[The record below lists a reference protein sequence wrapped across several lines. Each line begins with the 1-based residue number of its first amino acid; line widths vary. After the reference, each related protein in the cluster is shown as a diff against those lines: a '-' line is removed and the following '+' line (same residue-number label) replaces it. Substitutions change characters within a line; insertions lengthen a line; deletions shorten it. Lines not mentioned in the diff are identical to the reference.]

1 MKDQHVVVFGAGIAG
16 LSSALMLARCGM
28 HVTVVESQNDWDI
41 VGAGLTISGPSFRAI
56 EALGILNDVLEQGHA
71 HPGIK
76 VHDQHGQYL
85 KTLTSPAIASQRG
98 AALPGAG
105 GILRSTLH
113 RILLDHLK
121 ACGVHVHMGVSC
133 QSLQQHSAPESGT
146 GCVALVLSDGRELE
160 CDAVVVAEGLF
171 SASRR
176 AIFPTSSAPSFTGQA
191 CWRLVLDRPKH
202 VDHRFFY
209 LGGSVKV
216 GLTPVSEQHM
226 YLFLLEEVAQKP
238 KREASELPVILRG
251 LLAEFGGELR
261 HIAESLHA
269 HSDIVY
275 RPLEAHLLKQPWHQG
290 AVVLVGDAAHATTP
304 QLASGAGM
312 AMEDGIVLAQEF
324 AHASSVHEAF
334 GRYFARRFERCKM
347 VVENSLQIGQLEV
360 ARASAAQQA
369 AVVESSL
376 RQLALPY

>member
-1 MKDQHVVVFGAGIAG
+1 MKDQRVVVFGAGIAG
-16 LSSALMLARCGM
+16 LSSALMLTRCGM

-41 VGAGLTISGPSFRAI
+41 VGAGLTISGPSFKAI
-56 EALGILNDVLEQGHA
+56 EALGILDDVLAQGHV

-85 KTLTSPAIASQRG
+85 KTLTSPAIASQSG

-113 RILLDHLK
+113 RILLGHLK
-121 ACGVHVHMGVSC
+121 AWGVHVQMGLTC
-133 QSLQQHSAPESGT
+133 QSLTHVAASESGAAS
-146 GCVALVLSDGRELE
+146 VALVLSDGREVE

-171 SASRR
+171 SVSRR
-176 AIFPTSSAPSFTGQA
+176 TLFPTSSAPNFTGQA
-191 CWRLVLDRPKH
+191 CWRLVLDRPTH

-216 GLTPVSEQHM
+216 GLTPVSEQQM
-226 YLFLLEEVAQKP
+226 YLFVLEEVAHKP
-238 KREASELPVILRG
+238 KREASELPAILKD

-261 HIAESLHA
+261 HIAESLDA
-269 HSDIVY
+269 QSPIVY

-324 AHASSVHEAF
+324 ARASTVHEAL
-334 GRYFARRFERCKM
+334 GRYFVRRFERCKM

-369 AVVESSL
+369 AVVEASL

>member
-1 MKDQHVVVFGAGIAG
+1 MKDQRVVVFGAGIAG

-28 HVTVVESQNDWDI
+28 QVTVVESQNDWDI

-56 EALGILNDVLEQGHA
+56 EALGILKDVLEQGHA

-76 VHDQHGQYL
+76 VHDHHGQYL
-85 KTLTSPAIASQRG
+85 KTLTSPAIASHSGVQ
-98 AALPGAG
+98 LPGAG

-113 RILLDHLK
+113 RILLHHLK
-121 ACGVHVHMGVSC
+121 ASGVHVQMGLSC
-133 QSLQQHSAPESGT
+133 QSLTQVAASDSGT
-146 GCVALVLSDGRELE
+146 ACVALVLSDGRELE

-171 SASRR
+171 SSSRR
-176 AIFPTSSAPSFTGQA
+176 TLFPTSSAPRFTGQA
-191 CWRLVLDRPKH
+191 CWRLVMERPTH

-216 GLTPVSEQHM
+216 GLTPVSDQQM
-226 YLFLLEEVAQKP
+226 YLFVLEEVAHKP
-238 KREASELPVILRG
+238 KREASELPAILKD

-269 HSDIVY
+269 QSPLVY

-324 AHASSVHEAF
+324 ARASTVHEAF
-334 GRYFARRFERCKM
+334 AGYFARRFERCKM

-369 AVVESSL
+369 AVVETSL

>member
-1 MKDQHVVVFGAGIAG
+1 MKDQRVVVFGAGIAG

-28 HVTVVESQNDWDI
+28 DVTVIESQNDWDI

-56 EALGILNDVLEQGHA
+56 EALGILSDVLEQGHV
-71 HPGIK
+71 HPGIQ

-85 KTLTSPAIASQRG
+85 KTLTSPAIASQSG
-98 AALPGAG
+98 EALPGAG

-113 RILLDHLK
+113 RILLHHLK
-121 ACGVHVHMGVSC
+121 ACGVLVQMGLSC
-133 QSLQQHSAPESGT
+133 QSLRQIAVAESDPA
-146 GCVALVLSDGRELE
+146 CVQLVLSDGRELE
-160 CDAVVVAEGLF
+160 CNAVVVAEGLF

-176 AIFPTSSAPSFTGQA
+176 TLFPTSSAPSLTGQA
-191 CWRLVLDRPKH
+191 CWRLVLERPSH

-209 LGGSVKV
+209 LGGAVKV
-216 GLTPVSEQHM
+216 GLTPVSKQQM
-226 YLFLLEEVAQKP
+226 YLFVLEEVAHKP
-238 KREASELPVILRG
+238 RREAYELPVILKG

-269 HSDIVY
+269 QSAIVY
-275 RPLEAHLLKQPWHQG
+275 RPLEAHLLRQPWHQG

-324 AHASSVHEAF
+324 AAASTVREALA
-334 GRYFARRFERCKM
+334 RYFARRFSRCQM

-360 ARASAAQQA
+360 ARATPAQQA
-369 AVVESSL
+369 AVVEASL